1 MITISNLKVK
11 SLELN
16 HLDLSW
22 EINTSTD
29 DVWDY
34 RFVIERSES
43 PMGPFDVVSGE
54 FTDKFA
60 FRDTIVNL
68 MHSYRTLYYRIKIRD
83 VRDDGVTYS
92 DVAWMSARPD
102 LIALEVRR
110 LEFVLFKEHIGRRV
124 WVFPTR
130 TFGQRCPNCYDPVA
144 GQQYIENCLTCYDTT
159 FVRGFLD
166 PVEIYLQ
173 FDPHP
178 KHTESTQLAETQQE
192 NVSARCLDFPPLKP
206 RDIIVE
212 AENKRWRVERVSR
225 TQRLRVDLHQEL
237 ILHAVPTSDVEWK
250 LPVRIDDLMAMEPSP
265 EREFRNA
272 QSLETHKEATFLN
285 AAMSVYGYRGGRS

>member
-1 MITISNLKVK
+1 MITVSNLKVR

-22 EINTSTD
+22 EIDTSRE

-34 RFVIERSES
+34 RFAVERSES
-43 PMGPFDVVSGE
+43 PMGPFDQVSGE
-54 FTDKFA
+54 FTDRFA
-60 FRDTIVNL
+60 FRDVVVNL
-68 MHSYRTLYYRIKIRD
+68 MHAYRVLYYRIKIRD
-83 VRDDGVTYS
+83 VRDQSVSYS
-92 DVAWMSARPD
+92 DVAWMAARPD
-102 LIALEVRR
+102 LVTLEIRR
-110 LEFVLFKEHIGRRV
+110 LEFVLFKEHIGRRC
-124 WVFPTR
+124 WVFPIR
-130 TFGQRCPNCYDPVA
+130 TFGQRCPACYDPVA
-144 GQQYIENCLTCYDTT
+144 GQQHKDGCLTCYDTT

-178 KHTESTQLAETQQE
+178 KHTESGQILETQQE
-192 NVSARCLDFPPLKP
+192 NASARCLDFPPLKP

-237 ILHAVPTSDVEWK
+237 VLHAVPMSDVEWK
-250 LPVRIDDLMAMEPSP
+250 LPVRIADLMAMEPSP

-272 QSLETHKEATFLN
+272 QSLETHKEAEFLN
-285 AAMSVYGYRGGRS
+285 AAMAVYGYRGGRS